1 MASLVALFSLAA
13 MSPVW
18 YAIFGYPSPEHW
30 RLPMETQCVEG
41 QQKNALKQTQIH
53 LKIISIQYNNDSSLM
68 GRDNYMGFF
77 VDWSIEVIAT
87 TTGYM
92 TVILS
97 ALFYIGMYLYIDGMV
112 NDMRMELMPNRPDSF
127 KKPRHPLDQRKKW
140 SIYVRQ
146 IEFHIEIIGYQ
157 LTSRFALISFNQSNE
172 SIF

>member
-1 MASLVALFSLAA
+1 
-13 MSPVW
+13 
-18 YAIFGYPSPEHW
+18 
-30 RLPMETQCVEG
+30 
-41 QQKNALKQTQIH
+41 
-53 LKIISIQYNNDSSLM
+53 M

-97 ALFYIGMYLYIDGMV
+97 ALFYIGMYLYINGMV

-127 KKPRHPLDQRKKW
+127 KKPRHPLDQRKNW

-172 SIF
+172 SIFLIFVLHFQRSEIIMHHNGSDPVQYNIDMYHCYCVQFVCN